1 MKNKKKKKKKGPAT
15 GGGDLYTGRLDV
27 TRSGMGFVIVEGR
40 DQDILVRPAE
50 FNTALHGD
58 TVRVRVVNDQPRS
71 GRSQGEVVEVVD
83 RKQLEFLGHIE
94 ISASF
99 AFFIAESDK
108 PMPDIYVPLT
118 ALNGA
123 VNHDKVIVRITE
135 WEKNKKPQGQ
145 VIQVMD
151 KSDENDQAMKE
162 ILLESGFPIFF
173 PENVLEESA
182 RLPDLIPAA
191 EIAARKDMRPIL
203 TFTIDPVD
211 AKDFDDAISMRS
223 LDNGLLEIGVHIAD
237 VSYYVEPDTTLDKE
251 AYTRATSVYLPDRVN
266 PMLPERIS
274 NELCSLRPHEDKL
287 TFSTVFRM
295 TPKGEVKDFWLG
307 RTVIH
312 SDHRFTYEEVQEII
326 EQKTGLYQPEIELLN
341 DIAQRLRKQRF
352 RKGAINFSSTEVRF
366 KLDEKGKPI
375 GIMIK
380 ESKEAHQLVEEFMLL
395 ANRTVAEA
403 VGKIKIDKKPIP
415 FPYRVHDTPDKEKLL
430 PFIEFAKKYGHVFD
444 IESPQAIARS
454 FNQMLQDV
462 QGRPE
467 QHVLEQLGI
476 RTMAKAV
483 YTTENIGHYGL
494 GFEHYCH
501 FTSPIR
507 RYPDVL
513 VHRILQEVLDQ
524 KIEIDKKLEAKCKHS
539 SERERAAMESERAA
553 GKHKQVE
560 YMQSFLGDEFE
571 GVISG
576 VAAFGFWVETVE
588 HKCEGLVSINSLLEY
603 DDFRHIESDYS
614 LVGRRSGRQFR
625 MGDKVMIKVVAANLT
640 KRQLDYEWVITA
652 AEKNAVGAVV
662 LPLTDDTPAPKKAP
676 RGGHGK
682 KGGADR
688 GKGSKPARHKRSK
701 AGEAAPA
708 KTQRKKK

>member
-1 MKNKKKKKKKGPAT
+1 MKNKKNKDKKKKSHAVHGADT
-15 GGGDLYTGRLDV
+15 YTGRLDV

-40 DQDILVRPAE
+40 DQDILVRPGD

-58 TVRVRVVNDQPRS
+58 TVRVRVNNSNSPRS
-71 GRSQGEVVEVVD
+71 GRWQGEVVEVTN

-118 ALNGA
+118 ALKGA

-135 WEKNKKPQGQ
+135 WEKNKKPQGE

-151 KSDENDQAMKE
+151 KSDQNDQAMKE
-162 ILLESGFPIFF
+162 ILLEAGFPIFF
-173 PENVLEESA
+173 PENVLEESE
-182 RLPDLIPAA
+182 RLPDLIPSD
-191 EIAARKDMRPIL
+191 EIAKRKDMRPVL

-211 AKDFDDAISMRS
+211 AKDFDDAISIRH
-223 LDNGLLEIGVHIAD
+223 LDNGLLELGVHIAD
-237 VSYYVEPDTTLDKE
+237 VSYYVETDTALDKE
-251 AYTRATSVYLPDRVN
+251 AYDRATSVYLPDRVN

-287 TFSTVFRM
+287 TFSAVFRM
-295 TPKGEVKDFWLG
+295 TPKGEVKGVWLG

-375 GIMIK
+375 GIMVK

-403 VGKIKIDKKPIP
+403 VGKVKINKKPIP

-454 FNQMLQDV
+454 FNQMLKDV

-524 KIEIDKKLEAKCKHS
+524 QIEVDKKLEAKCKHS
-539 SERERAAMESERAA
+539 SERERAAMESERASN
-553 GKHKQVE
+553 KYKQVE

-576 VAAFGFWVETVE
+576 VASFGFWVETVE

-603 DDFRHIESDYS
+603 DDFQHIEGDYS

-625 MGDKVMIKVVAANLT
+625 MGDKVTIKVVAANLT

-652 AEKNAVGAVV
+652 AERNAPGAAV
-662 LPLTDDTPAPKKAP
+662 LPSAAAAAPAHGHKKAA
-676 RGGHGK
+676 RGGHAGHSK
-682 KGGADR
+682 KGGAR
-688 GKGSKPARHKRSK
+688 KSAHGSLS
-701 AGEAAPA
+701 AP
-708 KTQRKKK
+708 KTRKKKK